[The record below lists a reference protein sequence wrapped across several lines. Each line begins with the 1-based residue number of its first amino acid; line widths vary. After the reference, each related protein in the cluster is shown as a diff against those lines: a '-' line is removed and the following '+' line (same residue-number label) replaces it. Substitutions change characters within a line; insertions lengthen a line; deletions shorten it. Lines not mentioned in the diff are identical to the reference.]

1 MTIIIVSNI
10 VFLIL
15 LLTIL
20 FKMIKARKI
29 LFGSNKEFALLQK
42 RYNIKEGSMPTPS
55 DSFMIYVTILLS
67 MIYIGSIVQAK
78 LVFTGLAIT
87 QLFLA
92 VIPLLCGYYLKTDF
106 KKTFS
111 LYKPRGRHVVGA
123 VIFWIGLFFVSN
135 GLANLLM
142 PLSPYNK
149 EVNEQLSAAL
159 IHDNLW
165 INLLVVA
172 VLPAICEELLFR
184 GIIYK
189 GIENNGKSM
198 KRAIILSGIL
208 FGFMHMDFI
217 RMIPTALLGIG
228 FAYVLYRSRS
238 IFLCMLMHF
247 LNNGFIVIVQHFVKT
262 TVEAPELI
270 GNELMIISITYI
282 IIGLVPLLV
291 GNRLL
296 STTKSK

>member
-1 MTIIIVSNI
+1 MTIIIVSSI

-15 LLTIL
+15 LLIIL
-20 FKMIKARKI
+20 FKMLKSRKI
-29 LFGSNKEFALLQK
+29 LFGSSKEFALLQK

-55 DSFMIYVTILLS
+55 DSFMIYVAILLS

-78 LVFTGLAIT
+78 LGFTGLTIT
-87 QLFLA
+87 QLFMA
-92 VIPLLCGYYLKTDF
+92 IVPLWCGYYLKTDF

-111 LYKPRGRHVVGA
+111 LYKPSMRHVIGA
-123 VIFWIGLFFVSN
+123 VIFWIGLFFISN

-142 PLSPYNK
+142 PLSPYNQ
-149 EVNEQLSAAL
+149 EVNEQLSATL
-159 IHDNLW
+159 MHDNLW
-165 INLLVVA
+165 INLFVVA

-189 GIENNGKSM
+189 GIENNGKSV

-217 RMIPTALLGIG
+217 RMVPTALLGIG
-228 FAYVLYRSRS
+228 FAYVLYKGGS

-247 LNNGFIVIVQHFVKT
+247 LNNGFIVLVQHFVNP
-262 TVEAPELI
+262 TVEVPELI

-291 GNRLL
+291 GNKLL
-296 STTKSK
+296 STAENK